1 MSRIEGG
8 AHLGVVRNW
17 LKWHAKNGETV
28 TWGSD
33 ETLEMKRLTPRDM
46 EQLAQ
51 DIADAVKDE
60 ISERIQNEER
70 LETVLS
76 SLRGE

>member
-1 MSRIEGG
+1 MSRIDTG

-17 LKWHAKNGETV
+17 VKWHAKNGESV

-51 DIADAVKDE
+51 DIANAVKDD
-60 ISERIQNEER
+60 ISERIRMEKVLPCLVEE
-70 LETVLS
+70 
-76 SLRGE
+76 